1 LEQRRRAACPAKGV
15 ARNANQG
22 SKDIAHSLLAHAA
35 MADMRAVEHGIRTI
49 AHRAALASTRDDD
62 RYCIHALTLPYFVS
76 GAIYIANV
84 GGSPLL

>member
-1 LEQRRRAACPAKGV
+1 
-15 ARNANQG
+15 
-22 SKDIAHSLLAHAA
+22 